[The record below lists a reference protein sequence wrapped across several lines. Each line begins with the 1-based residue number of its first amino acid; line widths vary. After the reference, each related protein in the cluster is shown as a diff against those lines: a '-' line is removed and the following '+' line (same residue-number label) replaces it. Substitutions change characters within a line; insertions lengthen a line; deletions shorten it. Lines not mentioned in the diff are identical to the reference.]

1 MPAKSP
7 VDRGR
12 QRGQTLVEFALILPV
27 FVTLTLGVL
36 DAARVFSAQVA
47 LSNSVREAAVFASR
61 TTNYLAWCRNPADA
75 ADAYVPQVV
84 ACPSGTTAAN
94 HAPDPNNIA
103 YRIAAETDG
112 LDRSKITLA
121 APRCGLSSALPTVPC
136 SALSVPRYVRIE
148 VSYEMSLLTP
158 LVAQLWGT
166 PMTITA
172 EAVARTAQ

>member
-61 TTNYLAWCRNPADA
+61 TTNYLAWCRDKKDPVDP
-75 ADAYVPQVV
+75 YVPSVV
-84 ACPSGTTAAN
+84 ECPKGAKN
-94 HAPDPNNIA
+94 DNKAPDPNNIA

-112 LDRSKITLA
+112 LDRSRIELD
-121 APRCGLSSALPTVPC
+121 APRCGTTAVLPTVTC
-136 SALSVPRYVRIE
+136 SAAGAPTYVRIR
-148 VSYEMSLLTP
+148 VSYEMELLTP
-158 LVAQLWGT
+158 LVAQLWGK
-166 PMTITA
+166 PLTITA
-172 EAVARTAQ
+172 EAVARTSQ